1 MDPAP
6 ISPAGI
12 PVPNS
17 VTEEAPSLSAM
28 SLQDTGT
35 DPMGPA
41 PREGEAVVPL
51 TERSLAVLGSDD
63 SRRNMPGARSEWDC
77 VTTPSPQRALLT
89 GSPTVLA
96 PSVHYSPHEI
106 SQVANFYH
114 NQVLAP
120 TLNQQVL
127 VQNDTGPAIAAEAE
141 ARHSAIMNEKN
152 QQFREQMARIQS
164 EAISGAARLRLEF
177 VQAENRLQH
186 QEDSIRAAGES
197 MANQHSEEISLMRHE
212 ASEAKAKL
220 YQAESTVQN
229 VVQHAELE
237 LAARSQAQSAAEAMS
252 GQIHHLKAEMSEFMK
267 IHQHQTSN
275 MTRLER
281 DNAELRS
288 RLADAAAGVYSIQ
301 SVPVNASQY
310 TGQASPSMFGISTP
324 PGMGDNPIVGGGGG
338 PPDDGPDDDGN
349 DDDDDKKKSKKD
361 KKKKKKKRDS
371 SSSSSSSSSI
381 GLSKKELLKML
392 KKVSK
397 SKREK
402 NDGTDDD
409 EKRGRIRT
417 PKEAEKIVFPK
428 FPQPETYR
436 NWRLR
441 VREAV
446 VAASDRPDE
455 AFEWL
460 SEVWKEG
467 TTEEMLRDSSGFA
480 TLDAKIHSAITN
492 VLEGDFARQMDTF
505 KEREGHE
512 GRYVRGRQILWRL
525 DGYLA
530 TNALHGSV
538 YDMED
543 LLNVVMVNDNLVQFI
558 RNWDTVLSGIK
569 KTPSDDVLES
579 LFHRQVKKNKA
590 LAHDVA
596 IYERAIDG
604 SPEKTFEF
612 LYKAA
617 NRHINAKR
625 LEKNRDR
632 MAKQAAA
639 GMPSAPAPLKRVP
652 KGFCIDFVRKGSCSK
667 DNCPYKHEKPEKS
680 RGRTPSGG
688 KGKGRGRSPS
698 GRGSPSPGRAQVE
711 CKFFKQGRCNKGDAC
726 RFLHH
731 KPSAPA
737 PGSGRESSGEKRK
750 KKEKKDKRR
759 KKSRSSS
766 KSSKGSR
773 GSKGSKGSGS
783 SKGSGKGRR
792 SPKPSIP
799 AAVCLLSA
807 LVAGSASQADAHAFR
822 KDMPI
827 HDDMY
832 SSSAFPAL
840 ASVKF
845 SNTPELYYIPTPEH
859 ESNWRPIIQEA
870 RDFRKEYPVNY
881 KPKKDDQDLRDAQ
894 ASAKML
900 RSTIEGM
907 ERGANPACRFKC
919 KTEFGCNECIAANLT
934 VGCPAQHAKSA
945 PTIDMEWI
953 ADTGSAQDLVSRSE
967 IQDISDFESS
977 KPVNMMTANGPNYAD
992 RQSRIYIPSI
1002 GSTTEPY
1009 VLSDSPS
1016 VLSVGQKCMDEGF
1029 DFVWRANCRPYFRDP
1044 EGNKVYMDVR
1054 HNVPYLKSWKENVAL
1069 PVRPVQTKSEP
1080 TPAEKLGRESVDSEQ
1095 LANDLLKDRDFSH
1108 KSCLKLLRSL
1118 KYKPS
1123 KSNRL
1128 SVSNKSKTND
1138 DVEYIVLGTFAHGGV
1153 QGITN
1158 ITHKNQK
1165 ACQYINAYLGSH
1177 GMSGDCS
1184 SLCINHGSTIKIH
1197 KDAHNMKGSMNHTIS
1212 LGDFQGGNLWIHD
1225 AAARKGEPNVT
1236 SHRLGNKILY
1246 GKEHSTHKK
1255 LIQFDPKQ
1263 YHCVVPWKGDRWSI
1277 TAYVNRAVPKLPEAE
1292 IKLLHGYG
1300 FKLSKRTAIPAPVPD
1315 PEDDRVLQEL
1325 LGDEAAPRPEEPRT
1339 KPKVKIRESE
1349 KKKKREKKS
1358 KSDAPHVLSDAAKE
1372 FDAFIERVE
1381 TERAAEDDVEEV
1393 RRMIAEY
1400 GTEDEAEEP
1409 PKPDP
1414 ARPPTGESSVP
1425 DGEGSSDPKVAKG
1438 IEALKKEAKSLH
1450 HLMTHIPKN
1459 PYCSVCN
1466 QAKMYKAPGYRTDGL
1481 RSISAS
1487 CFGDH
1492 ITADHVVLY
1501 RDSDNMIEDSRLAL
1515 IVKDVATSFMY
1526 AYPSALKDADECQVA
1541 LQHFVASTDKVGV
1554 FYSDNAKELTRAT
1567 KSLGWRHEHSKDY
1580 IHQSNAIAERAV
1592 RATTEGTRCNLLQA
1606 GLSHVYWPQA
1616 LEHSCTAFNISHP
1629 NGIEYSPWYKRFG
1642 EGLKGKMLPFG
1653 CRVDYWVGPKS
1664 QRKKRPRFEPTS
1676 EPGVFLGYYFQ
1687 PGMKWK
1693 REILVL
1699 SLKDLNRNDFNECLT
1714 PIKANQF
1721 SVPEGEFVF
1730 PMKDRYERVR
1740 AGLAPDA
1747 IEGPGPPPLENQDA
1761 EPSDEQKAEIE
1772 NASLKV
1778 EQSMVIDPVTGKYV
1792 PLPEGGRYYD
1802 SGGTL
1807 GRRYGGTRGTTKP
1820 DEIPTHLWVNMS
1832 KAQKRKAIE
1841 ESAMKAALE
1850 KLDDDGGAG
1859 SSKDRPAGAVSK
1871 MKDSWEIRGKALI
1884 RYHFQPRRELF
1895 SPDLTDCPI
1904 EVSRLSNWRYTN
1916 ILPVG
1921 GDAILDDEDD
1931 WRNFRRRNKKLRF
1944 QWIGQTVFE
1953 IKPLLQPTPNG
1964 DGSFP
1969 MMPVV
1974 PNEPEE
1980 HREKI
1985 AKPSSI
1991 SSEEFA
1997 ELAALVARPVGKN
2010 ELKQNPK
2017 AQAALDVEWDKLMNK
2032 KAWDMESVREWSS
2045 VSDEAQRKSKKVHV
2059 GKIFEIC
2066 VEKGSEPPQ
2075 GDPLR
2080 KFKGRTV
2087 FQGNNVKDEN
2097 NDTALFSE
2105 LGSSPATMEAGKT
2118 LDAYGHM
2125 PGNVCEQAD
2134 GKQAYTQTK
2143 LKGAETWVR
2152 LPRERWPKGWHGKFK
2167 DPVVR
2172 LALALYGHPDSG
2184 GFWEQH
2190 CEKML
2195 KEVGFHLV
2203 FPAAWPSVFF
2213 HPDLKL
2219 LLAVYVDDF
2228 KMAGPKGN
2236 MAKGWELIASKIDM
2250 DTPSTLGRYLGCE
2263 HLSKTSSLGRADHP
2277 FAHVFDKSLPDPAA
2291 KPATAAPTQ
2300 DYTEYFPEE
2309 GVVVRYHVQPRKTF
2323 YHLRPEEAKALNV
2336 GQSRLT
2342 EVTSLSFPEDVEE
2355 VWDQHGQSRKRGE
2368 LWTGCT
2374 YLMSNEHN
2382 GITAMAAVKR
2392 VRDKTK
2398 AKKAARKQAFY
2409 DVNQLDEGK
2418 GCMTSPTRQVI
2429 YDMSSFLQQAIDRY
2443 KELAGP
2449 EFHNLKKV
2457 ATPFYDDKIARPV
2470 EAEAEIK
2477 GKLSPIASR
2486 VLMKLLFAARMA
2498 RFDLLRAVQGLAA
2511 RVTKWSV
2518 DCDKALHRL
2527 MCYVQ
2532 STLHYKMSGF
2542 VGDNLDKCNLWLF
2555 ADSDHAGEH
2564 DNRSTSGGY
2573 LVLVGPNTYFP
2584 LSAFSKK
2591 QTSAAPSSTEAEV
2604 VCANVSLR
2612 SLGLPSSALW
2622 SVLLNAGGGTT
2633 QRNASLTKGK
2643 AIDLSNLQDPEVSRV
2658 KTTGHHPL
2666 PDGRRLEVHT
2676 GVSIIPEPVDLTTHP
2691 LRDVWVQ
2698 EKGKWT
2704 MLEEAV
2710 AWEELRNMS
2719 YSIKCDVLVCIYRRS
2734 AMDYRR
2740 FAKLRQICT
2749 KSLPE

>member
-35 DPMGPA
+35 DLMGPA
-41 PREGEAVVPL
+41 PREGEAMVPL
-51 TERSLAVLGSDD
+51 TERSLAMLGSDD
-63 SRRNMPGARSEWDC
+63 SRRNMPGARSEWDY

-114 NQVLAP
+114 QQVLAP

-127 VQNDTGPAIAAEAE
+127 VQSDTGPAIAAEAE

-186 QEDSIRAAGES
+186 QEDSLRAAGES

-212 ASEAKAKL
+212 A
-220 YQAESTVQN
+220 
-229 VVQHAELE
+229 
-237 LAARSQAQSAAEAMS
+237 
-252 GQIHHLKAEMSEFMK
+252 
-267 IHQHQTSN
+267 
-275 MTRLER
+275 
-281 DNAELRS
+281 
-288 RLADAAAGVYSIQ
+288 
-301 SVPVNASQY
+301 
-310 TGQASPSMFGISTP
+310 
-324 PGMGDNPIVGGGGG
+324 
-338 PPDDGPDDDGN
+338 
-349 DDDDDKKKSKKD
+349 
-361 KKKKKKKRDS
+361 
-371 SSSSSSSSSI
+371 
-381 GLSKKELLKML
+381 
-392 KKVSK
+392 
-397 SKREK
+397 
-402 NDGTDDD
+402 
-409 EKRGRIRT
+409 
-417 PKEAEKIVFPK
+417 
-428 FPQPETYR
+428 
-436 NWRLR
+436 
-441 VREAV
+441 
-446 VAASDRPDE
+446 
-455 AFEWL
+455 
-460 SEVWKEG
+460 
-467 TTEEMLRDSSGFA
+467 
-480 TLDAKIHSAITN
+480 
-492 VLEGDFARQMDTF
+492 
-505 KEREGHE
+505 
-512 GRYVRGRQILWRL
+512 
-525 DGYLA
+525 
-530 TNALHGSV
+530 
-538 YDMED
+538 
-543 LLNVVMVNDNLVQFI
+543 
-558 RNWDTVLSGIK
+558 
-569 KTPSDDVLES
+569 
-579 LFHRQVKKNKA
+579 
-590 LAHDVA
+590 
-596 IYERAIDG
+596 
-604 SPEKTFEF
+604 
-612 LYKAA
+612 
-617 NRHINAKR
+617 
-625 LEKNRDR
+625 
-632 MAKQAAA
+632 
-639 GMPSAPAPLKRVP
+639 
-652 KGFCIDFVRKGSCSK
+652 
-667 DNCPYKHEKPEKS
+667 
-680 RGRTPSGG
+680 
-688 KGKGRGRSPS
+688 
-698 GRGSPSPGRAQVE
+698 
-711 CKFFKQGRCNKGDAC
+711 
-726 RFLHH
+726 
-731 KPSAPA
+731 
-737 PGSGRESSGEKRK
+737 
-750 KKEKKDKRR
+750 
-759 KKSRSSS
+759 
-766 KSSKGSR
+766 
-773 GSKGSKGSGS
+773 
-783 SKGSGKGRR
+783 
-792 SPKPSIP
+792 
-799 AAVCLLSA
+799 
-807 LVAGSASQADAHAFR
+807 
-822 KDMPI
+822 
-827 HDDMY
+827 
-832 SSSAFPAL
+832 
-840 ASVKF
+840 
-845 SNTPELYYIPTPEH
+845 
-859 ESNWRPIIQEA
+859 
-870 RDFRKEYPVNY
+870 
-881 KPKKDDQDLRDAQ
+881 
-894 ASAKML
+894 
-900 RSTIEGM
+900 
-907 ERGANPACRFKC
+907 
-919 KTEFGCNECIAANLT
+919 
-934 VGCPAQHAKSA
+934 
-945 PTIDMEWI
+945 MEWI
-953 ADTGSAQDLVSRSE
+953 ADTGSAQDLVSKSE
-967 IQDISDFESS
+967 IQDISDYESS
-977 KPVNMMTANGPNYAD
+977 KPVNMMTANGPSYAD

-1095 LANDLLKDRDFSH
+1095 LANDLLKDHDFSH

-1292 IKLLHGYG
+1292 IKLLQGYG

-1325 LGDEAAPRPEEPRT
+1325 LGDEAAPRPEQPRT

-1409 PKPDP
+1409 PKPNP

-1481 RSISAS
+1481 RSVSAS

-1515 IVKDVATSFMY
+1515 VVKDVATSFMY

-1541 LQHFVASTDKVGV
+1541 LQHFVASADKVGV

-1642 EGLKGKMLPFG
+1642 EGFKGKMLPFG

-1714 PIKANQF
+1714 PVKVNQF

-1859 SSKDRPAGAVSK
+1859 SSKDRPAGAASK

-1985 AKPSSI
+1985 AKPSSV

-2045 VSDEAQRKSKKVHV
+2045 VSDEAQGKSKKVHV

-2066 VEKGSEPPQ
+2066 VEKGSELPQ

-2172 LALALYGHPDSG
+2172 LILALYGHPDSG

-2342 EVTSLSFPEDVEE
+2342 EVMSLSFPEDVEE

-2409 DVNQLDEGK
+2409 DVNQLDEGR

-2457 ATPFYDDKIARPV
+2457 ATPFYDDKIARP
-2470 EAEAEIK
+2470 
-2477 GKLSPIASR
+2477 
-2486 VLMKLLFAARMA
+2486 
-2498 RFDLLRAVQGLAA
+2498 
-2511 RVTKWSV
+2511 
-2518 DCDKALHRL
+2518 
-2527 MCYVQ
+2527 
-2532 STLHYKMSGF
+2532 
-2542 VGDNLDKCNLWLF
+2542 
-2555 ADSDHAGEH
+2555 
-2564 DNRSTSGGY
+2564 GG
-2573 LVLVGPNTYFP
+2573 
-2584 LSAFSKK
+2584 S
-2591 QTSAAPSSTEAEV
+2591 
-2604 VCANVSLR
+2604 
-2612 SLGLPSSALW
+2612 
-2622 SVLLNAGGGTT
+2622 
-2633 QRNASLTKGK
+2633 
-2643 AIDLSNLQDPEVSRV
+2643 
-2658 KTTGHHPL
+2658 
-2666 PDGRRLEVHT
+2666 
-2676 GVSIIPEPVDLTTHP
+2676 
-2691 LRDVWVQ
+2691 
-2698 EKGKWT
+2698 
-2704 MLEEAV
+2704 
-2710 AWEELRNMS
+2710 
-2719 YSIKCDVLVCIYRRS
+2719 
-2734 AMDYRR
+2734 
-2740 FAKLRQICT
+2740 
-2749 KSLPE
+2749 

>member
-1 MDPAP
+1 M
-6 ISPAGI
+6 
-12 PVPNS
+12 
-17 VTEEAPSLSAM
+17 
-28 SLQDTGT
+28 
-35 DPMGPA
+35 
-41 PREGEAVVPL
+41 
-51 TERSLAVLGSDD
+51 
-63 SRRNMPGARSEWDC
+63 
-77 VTTPSPQRALLT
+77 
-89 GSPTVLA
+89 
-96 PSVHYSPHEI
+96 
-106 SQVANFYH
+106 
-114 NQVLAP
+114 
-120 TLNQQVL
+120 
-127 VQNDTGPAIAAEAE
+127 
-141 ARHSAIMNEKN
+141 
-152 QQFREQMARIQS
+152 
-164 EAISGAARLRLEF
+164 
-177 VQAENRLQH
+177 
-186 QEDSIRAAGES
+186 
-197 MANQHSEEISLMRHE
+197 
-212 ASEAKAKL
+212 
-220 YQAESTVQN
+220 
-229 VVQHAELE
+229 QHAELE

-252 GQIHHLKAEMSEFMK
+252 GQIHHLRAEMSEFMK

-361 KKKKKKKRDS
+361 KKKKKKRDS

-397 SKREK
+397 SKKEK
-402 NDGTDDD
+402 NDGTDDE
-409 EKRGRIRT
+409 EKRGRTRT

-512 GRYVRGRQILWRL
+512 NRYVRGRQILWRL

-579 LFHRQVKKNKA
+579 LFHRQIKKNKA

-604 SPEKTFEF
+604 TPEKTFEF

-652 KGFCIDFVRKGSCSK
+652 KGFCIDFVKMGSCSK
-667 DNCPYKHEKPEKS
+667 DNCPYKHEKPEKP
-680 RGRTPSGG
+680 RGRTPSGS

-711 CKFFKQGRCNKGDAC
+711 CKFFKQGRCNKRDAC
-726 RFLHH
+726 RFLHN

-750 KKEKKDKRR
+750 KKEKRDKRR

-792 SPKPSIP
+792 GPKPSIP
-799 AAVCLLSA
+799 AAICLLSA

-919 KTEFGCNECIAANLT
+919 NTEFGCNECIAANLT
-934 VGCPAQHAKSA
+934 VGCPAQHATSA

-953 ADTGSAQDLVSRSE
+953 ADTGSAQDLVSKNE
-967 IQDISDFESS
+967 IQGVSDFESS

-1080 TPAEKLGRESVDSEQ
+1080 SPAEKLGKESIDSEQ
-1095 LANDLLKDRDFSH
+1095 LATDLLKSRDFSH

-1138 DVEYIVLGTFAHGGV
+1138 AVEYIVLGTFAHGGV

-1165 ACQYINAYLGSH
+1165 ACQYINAYLGNH

-1212 LGDFQGGNLWIHD
+1212 LGDFQGGNPWIHD

-1236 SHRLGNKILY
+1236 SHRLGNKVLY

-1277 TAYVNRAVPKLPEAE
+1277 TAYVNRAVPKLPETE

-1300 FKLSKRTAIPAPVPD
+1300 FKLSKRAAIPAPVPD

-1325 LGDEAAPRPEEPRT
+1325 LGDEVAPRPEE

-1358 KSDAPHVLSDAAKE
+1358 KPDAPHVLSDAAKE

-1381 TERAAEDDVEEV
+1381 TERAAEDDIEEV

-1414 ARPPTGESSVP
+1414 ARPPTRESSVP

-1438 IEALKKEAKSLH
+1438 VEALKKEAKSLH

-1459 PYCSVCN
+1459 PYCSVCY
-1466 QAKMYKAPGYRTDGL
+1466 QPKMYKAPGYRTDGL
-1481 RSISAS
+1481 RSVSAS

-1515 IVKDVATSFMY
+1515 VVKDVATSFMY

-1642 EGLKGKMLPFG
+1642 EGFKGKMLPFG

-1664 QRKKRPRFEPTS
+1664 QRKN
-1676 EPGVFLGYYFQ
+1676 FLG
-1687 PGMKWK
+1687 
-1693 REILVL
+1693 L
-1699 SLKDLNRNDFNECLT
+1699 SL
-1714 PIKANQF
+1714 PPSQ
-1721 SVPEGEFVF
+1721 VF
-1730 PMKDRYERVR
+1730 
-1740 AGLAPDA
+1740 
-1747 IEGPGPPPLENQDA
+1747 
-1761 EPSDEQKAEIE
+1761 
-1772 NASLKV
+1772 
-1778 EQSMVIDPVTGKYV
+1778 
-1792 PLPEGGRYYD
+1792 
-1802 SGGTL
+1802 
-1807 GRRYGGTRGTTKP
+1807 
-1820 DEIPTHLWVNMS
+1820 
-1832 KAQKRKAIE
+1832 
-1841 ESAMKAALE
+1841 
-1850 KLDDDGGAG
+1850 
-1859 SSKDRPAGAVSK
+1859 
-1871 MKDSWEIRGKALI
+1871 
-1884 RYHFQPRRELF
+1884 
-1895 SPDLTDCPI
+1895 
-1904 EVSRLSNWRYTN
+1904 
-1916 ILPVG
+1916 
-1921 GDAILDDEDD
+1921 
-1931 WRNFRRRNKKLRF
+1931 
-1944 QWIGQTVFE
+1944 
-1953 IKPLLQPTPNG
+1953 
-1964 DGSFP
+1964 
-1969 MMPVV
+1969 
-1974 PNEPEE
+1974 
-1980 HREKI
+1980 
-1985 AKPSSI
+1985 
-1991 SSEEFA
+1991 
-1997 ELAALVARPVGKN
+1997 
-2010 ELKQNPK
+2010 
-2017 AQAALDVEWDKLMNK
+2017 
-2032 KAWDMESVREWSS
+2032 SS
-2045 VSDEAQRKSKKVHV
+2045 V
-2059 GKIFEIC
+2059 I
-2066 VEKGSEPPQ
+2066 
-2075 GDPLR
+2075 
-2080 KFKGRTV
+2080 T
-2087 FQGNNVKDEN
+2087 
-2097 NDTALFSE
+2097 
-2105 LGSSPATMEAGKT
+2105 SSPA
-2118 LDAYGHM
+2118 
-2125 PGNVCEQAD
+2125 
-2134 GKQAYTQTK
+2134 
-2143 LKGAETWVR
+2143 
-2152 LPRERWPKGWHGKFK
+2152 
-2167 DPVVR
+2167 
-2172 LALALYGHPDSG
+2172 
-2184 GFWEQH
+2184 
-2190 CEKML
+2190 
-2195 KEVGFHLV
+2195 
-2203 FPAAWPSVFF
+2203 
-2213 HPDLKL
+2213 
-2219 LLAVYVDDF
+2219 
-2228 KMAGPKGN
+2228 
-2236 MAKGWELIASKIDM
+2236 
-2250 DTPSTLGRYLGCE
+2250 
-2263 HLSKTSSLGRADHP
+2263 
-2277 FAHVFDKSLPDPAA
+2277 
-2291 KPATAAPTQ
+2291 
-2300 DYTEYFPEE
+2300 
-2309 GVVVRYHVQPRKTF
+2309 
-2323 YHLRPEEAKALNV
+2323 
-2336 GQSRLT
+2336 
-2342 EVTSLSFPEDVEE
+2342 
-2355 VWDQHGQSRKRGE
+2355 
-2368 LWTGCT
+2368 
-2374 YLMSNEHN
+2374 
-2382 GITAMAAVKR
+2382 
-2392 VRDKTK
+2392 
-2398 AKKAARKQAFY
+2398 
-2409 DVNQLDEGK
+2409 
-2418 GCMTSPTRQVI
+2418 
-2429 YDMSSFLQQAIDRY
+2429 
-2443 KELAGP
+2443 
-2449 EFHNLKKV
+2449 
-2457 ATPFYDDKIARPV
+2457 
-2470 EAEAEIK
+2470 
-2477 GKLSPIASR
+2477 
-2486 VLMKLLFAARMA
+2486 
-2498 RFDLLRAVQGLAA
+2498 
-2511 RVTKWSV
+2511 
-2518 DCDKALHRL
+2518 
-2527 MCYVQ
+2527 
-2532 STLHYKMSGF
+2532 
-2542 VGDNLDKCNLWLF
+2542 
-2555 ADSDHAGEH
+2555 
-2564 DNRSTSGGY
+2564 
-2573 LVLVGPNTYFP
+2573 
-2584 LSAFSKK
+2584 
-2591 QTSAAPSSTEAEV
+2591 
-2604 VCANVSLR
+2604 
-2612 SLGLPSSALW
+2612 
-2622 SVLLNAGGGTT
+2622 
-2633 QRNASLTKGK
+2633 
-2643 AIDLSNLQDPEVSRV
+2643 
-2658 KTTGHHPL
+2658 
-2666 PDGRRLEVHT
+2666 
-2676 GVSIIPEPVDLTTHP
+2676 
-2691 LRDVWVQ
+2691 
-2698 EKGKWT
+2698 
-2704 MLEEAV
+2704 
-2710 AWEELRNMS
+2710 
-2719 YSIKCDVLVCIYRRS
+2719 
-2734 AMDYRR
+2734 
-2740 FAKLRQICT
+2740 
-2749 KSLPE
+2749 